1 MSKTFSRK
9 PLAVALGAVMVMGA
23 SSSVFAASDLG
34 SGYMVAV
41 DATATTTTTTPA
53 ASTTT
58 TTTTT
63 TDKAKHGSNCDA
75 KAGVDQ
81 KTGECM
87 CGANKG
93 KMADGKCGEGKCGE
107 GKKK

>member
-9 PLAVALGAVMVMGA
+9 PLAIALGTAMALAGGVA
-23 SSSVFAASDLG
+23 QASVFQASDLG
-34 SGYMVAV
+34 AGYMVAA
-41 DATATTTTTTPA
+41 DTTA
-53 ASTTT
+53 TTT

-63 TDKAKHGSNCDA
+63 TDAAKHGSNCDA